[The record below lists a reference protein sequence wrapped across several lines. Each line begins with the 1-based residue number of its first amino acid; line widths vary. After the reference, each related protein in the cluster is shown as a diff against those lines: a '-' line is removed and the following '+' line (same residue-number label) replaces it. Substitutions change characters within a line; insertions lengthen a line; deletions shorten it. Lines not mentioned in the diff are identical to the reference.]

1 MRRGDGCRPSALARA
16 TGEVPLARLL
26 LEESRRFGRHTTLV
40 VVTPSTDDAW
50 ALSLMALQS
59 RGVKVAA
66 VLLEAET
73 YGGTESALDVY
84 GTLAA
89 GGVYTYTVKQ
99 SDDLGRAL
107 SIGADASLLVE
118 RGR

>member
-1 MRRGDGCRPSALARA
+1 MTLRWL
-16 TGEVPLARLL
+16 
-26 LEESRRFGRHTTLV
+26 SR
-40 VVTPSTDDAW
+40 VVTPAAADAW

-59 RGVKVAA
+59 RGVKVAV

-73 YGGTESALDVY
+73 FGGTQSALDVY

-99 SDDLGRAL
+99 SDDLGHAL
-107 SIGADASLLVE
+107 SIGADASVLVE